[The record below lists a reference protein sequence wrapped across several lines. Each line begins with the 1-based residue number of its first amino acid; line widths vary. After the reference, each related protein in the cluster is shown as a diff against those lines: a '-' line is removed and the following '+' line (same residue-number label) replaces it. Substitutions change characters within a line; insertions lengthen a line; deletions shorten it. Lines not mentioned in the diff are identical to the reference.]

1 MSTSPVSPED
11 IRAAAETHQEL
22 GPEYSDAVVASF
34 LEKVDREVAA
44 RVEARLSGMAAAEP
58 AKRGKRGRALMK
70 RRVVRD
76 ALAASAGALALAGAI
91 GLHGAVGPHGGPPP
105 AFPRP
110 PQVTVVRPD
119 GDALHFFRGD
129 AGARG
134 IRLLPHIVI
143 PNPGRH

>member
-11 IRAAAETHQEL
+11 IRAAAETHREL

-34 LEKVDREVAA
+34 IEKVDREVAA
-44 RVEARLSGMAAAEP
+44 RVEARLSGMAPAEP
-58 AKRGKRGRALMK
+58 AKRRKRGTSLVK
-70 RRVVRD
+70 RRIVRD

-105 AFPRP
+105 ALPRA
-110 PQVTVVRPD
+110 PQITVIRPG
-119 GDALHFFRGD
+119 GDALHVFRGE
-129 AGARG
+129 AGTRG

-143 PNPGRH
+143 PAPGRH

>member
-44 RVEARLSGMAAAEP
+44 RVEARLSGMAPAKP
-58 AKRGKRGRALMK
+58 AKRGKRGTALVK
-70 RRVVRD
+70 RRIVRD
-76 ALAASAGALALAGAI
+76 ALAAGVGALALAGAI
-91 GLHGAVGPHGGPPP
+91 GLHGAVGPHGPPP
-105 AFPRP
+105 GFPP
-110 PQVTVVRPD
+110 PQITVNRPGGGAVRIFH
-119 GDALHFFRGD
+119 GEA
-129 AGARG
+129 ARG

-143 PNPGRH
+143 PAPGRH